1 MGWTTCHATCYKT
14 MKKGFK
20 SYSTIDTKKEVD
32 TNVFGEWEPF
42 GRALHYKTLKSAMYG
57 STYYG
62 AIEQV
67 NTITKERKVFAVVT
81 LTSVNNKEYYNFS
94 YKDMDE
100 TEHPFYYDC
109 PESILKLLTP
119 TDNENANIWREKC
132 RKRNKDKKVLAKHE
146 PIILTLK
153 APLLSGHKPG
163 DRVKLHWDGW
173 GQNWFYTDGVYR
185 YSNKTILNH
194 GFEVDADY
202 QLTKK
207 ALDL

>member
-1 MGWTTCHATCYKT
+1 MGWTSYHATR
-14 MKKGFK
+14 F
-20 SYSTIDTKKEVD
+20 KEVKRD
-32 TNVFGEWEPF
+32 YKSTMTVDVKREMDEEIFRGWETSNSNCK
-42 GRALHYKTLKSAMYG
+42 LIKSTMYG

-62 AIEQV
+62 AIQKT
-67 NTITKERKVFAVVT
+67 NNNTKESKVFAVVV
-81 LTSVNNKEYYNFS
+81 LTSVENHKYFNLS

-132 RKRNKDKKVLAKHE
+132 RKRSKDKKVLAKHE
-146 PIILTLK
+146 PIILTVK
-153 APLLSGHKPG
+153 FPLLSGHKPG

-173 GQNWFYTDGVYR
+173 GKNWFYTDGTYR
-185 YSNKTILNH
+185 YSTKTILNH
-194 GFEVDADY
+194 GFEVDTDY

-207 ALDL
+207 ALDI

>member
-1 MGWTTCHATCYKT
+1 MGWTSYHATR
-14 MKKGFK
+14 F
-20 SYSTIDTKKEVD
+20 KEVKRGYKSTMVVD
-32 TNVFGEWEPF
+32 VKREMDEEIFREWETSNDNCK
-42 GRALHYKTLKSAMYG
+42 LIKSAMYG

-62 AIEQV
+62 AIQKT
-67 NTITKERKVFAVVT
+67 NSDTKESEVFAVVV
-81 LTSVNNKEYYNFS
+81 LTSVENNKFFNMS

-119 TDNENANIWREKC
+119 TNNKNANIWREKC

-146 PIILTLK
+146 PIILTVK
-153 APLLSGHKPG
+153 ISLLSGHKPG
-163 DRVKLHWDGW
+163 DKVKLHWDGW
-173 GQNWFYTDGVYR
+173 GKNWFYTDGTYR
-185 YSNKTILNH
+185 YSTKTILNH
-194 GFEVDADY
+194 GFEVDQDY

>member
-1 MGWTTCHATCYKT
+1 MGWTSYHATR
-14 MKKGFK
+14 F
-20 SYSTIDTKKEVD
+20 KEV
-32 TNVFGEWEPF
+32 NR
-42 GRALHYKTLKSAMYG
+42 GRKSTMTVDVKREMDEEIFRGWKTSDGNCKLIKSAMYG

-62 AIEQV
+62 AIQKT
-67 NTITKERKVFAVVT
+67 NNNTKESEVFAVIV
-81 LTSVNNKEYYNFS
+81 LTSVESNKFFNLS

-109 PESILKLLTP
+109 PESILKILTP

-146 PIILTLK
+146 PIILTVK

-173 GQNWFYTDGVYR
+173 GHNWFYTDGIYR

-194 GFEVDADY
+194 GFEVDSDY

-207 ALDL
+207 ALEF

>member
-1 MGWTTCHATCYKT
+1 MGWTSYHATR
-14 MKKGFK
+14 F
-20 SYSTIDTKKEVD
+20 KEVNRGRKSTMTVD
-32 TNVFGEWEPF
+32 VKREMDEEIFRGWETSD
-42 GRALHYKTLKSAMYG
+42 GNCKLIKSAMYG

-62 AIEQV
+62 AIQKT
-67 NTITKERKVFAVVT
+67 NNNTKESEVFAVVV
-81 LTSVNNKEYYNFS
+81 LTSVESNKFFNLS

-132 RKRNKDKKVLAKHE
+132 RKRNKDKKVLAKYE
-146 PIILTLK
+146 PIILTVK

-173 GQNWFYTDGVYR
+173 GRNWFYTDSVYR

>member
-1 MGWTTCHATCYKT
+1 MGWTSYHATR
-14 MKKGFK
+14 F
-20 SYSTIDTKKEVD
+20 KEVNRGRKSTMTVD
-32 TNVFGEWEPF
+32 VKREMDEEIFRGWEASD
-42 GRALHYKTLKSAMYG
+42 GNYKLIKSAMYG

-62 AIEQV
+62 AIQKT
-67 NTITKERKVFAVVT
+67 NDDTKESEVFAVVV
-81 LTSVNNKEYYNFS
+81 LTSVENNKFFNIS

-100 TEHPFYYDC
+100 TMLPFYYDC

-146 PIILTLK
+146 PIILTVK

-185 YSNKTILNH
+185 YSTKTILNH
-194 GFEVDADY
+194 GFEVDTDY

>member
-1 MGWTTCHATCYKT
+1 MGWTSYHATR
-14 MKKGFK
+14 F
-20 SYSTIDTKKEVD
+20 KEVNRGRKSTMTVD
-32 TNVFGEWEPF
+32 VKREMDEEIFRGWETSD
-42 GRALHYKTLKSAMYG
+42 GNCKLIKSAMYG

-62 AIEQV
+62 AIQKT
-67 NTITKERKVFAVVT
+67 NNNTKESEVFAVVV
-81 LTSVNNKEYYNFS
+81 LTSVESNKFFNLS

-146 PIILTLK
+146 PIILTVK

-173 GQNWFYTDGVYR
+173 GRNWFYTDSVYR